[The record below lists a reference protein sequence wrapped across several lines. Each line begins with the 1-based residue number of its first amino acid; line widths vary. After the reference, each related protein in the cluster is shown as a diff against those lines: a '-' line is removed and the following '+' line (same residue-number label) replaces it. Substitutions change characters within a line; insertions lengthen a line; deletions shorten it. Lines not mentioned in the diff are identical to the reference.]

1 MGSLLTILGT
11 IATPL
16 KYIVGEVSKW
26 SERRDLIKE
35 AELKAKLAKITADSE
50 LAAYKAKADV
60 EWDLAWAGQAQ
71 SSWKDEYILILWTL
85 PMLAFL
91 PALFFPDMREGVEA
105 TLQFVQT
112 LGGPDVIYWYMGGW
126 GVIFSATFGMKNAL
140 QLMVPGNISKITE
153 AFSQVPDDI
162 PKEVVQAATE
172 KIRQKLADGSLKQG
186 LF

>member
-1 MGSLLTILGT
+1 MGSFLSILGT
-11 IATPL
+11 LAAPL
-16 KYIVGEVSKW
+16 KYIAGEVSKW

-35 AELKAKLAKITADSE
+35 AELKARLAKITAEAE
-50 LAAYKAKADV
+50 LAAYKVKADA
-60 EWDLAWAGQAQ
+60 EWDLSWAGQAQ
-71 SSWKDEYILILWTL
+71 SSWKDEYILVLWTL
-85 PMLAFL
+85 PMLAIL
-91 PALFFPDMREGVEA
+91 PALFFPSMREGVEA

-140 QLMVPGNISKITE
+140 QLMVPGNISKITA

-162 PKEVVQAATE
+162 PDELVQATTE
-172 KIRQKLADGSLKQG
+172 RIKQGLANGSLKQG

>member
-1 MGSLLTILGT
+1 MGGILSILTAL
-11 IATPL
+11 ATPL
-16 KYIVGEVSKW
+16 KFVATEVSKW
-26 SERRDLIKE
+26 SERRDLLKE
-35 AELKAKLAKITADSE
+35 ATLKAQLAKITADAE

-71 SSWKDEYILILWTL
+71 SSWKDEYILILWTI

-91 PALFFPDMREGVEA
+91 PALFMPSMREGVMQ
-105 TLQFVQT
+105 TLQFLQT
-112 LGGPDVIYWYMGGW
+112 MGGPDIVYWYMGGW

-153 AFSQVPDDI
+153 AFSGVPDDI
-162 PKEVVQAATE
+162 PQGIVDAATE
-172 KIRQKLADGSLKQG
+172 RIKEKLANGSLKPG

>member
-1 MGSLLTILGT
+1 MGSFLSILTALSVPFQFV
-11 IATPL
+11 A
-16 KYIVGEVSKW
+16 KEVSKW
-26 SERRDLIKE
+26 SERRDLIQE
-35 AELKAKLAKITADSE
+35 ATLKSQLAQITANAE

-71 SSWKDEYILILWTL
+71 SSWKDEYILILWTI
-85 PMLAFL
+85 PMLAFI
-91 PALFFPDMREGVEA
+91 PALFFPSMRDNVMQ
-105 TLQFVQT
+105 TLQFLQT

-153 AFSQVPDDI
+153 AFSAVPDDI
-162 PKEVVQAATE
+162 PTEIVSAATE
-172 KIRQKLADGSLKQG
+172 RIKAGLANGSLKQG